1 VYFDEGTAGEMQ
13 QNLPFMN
20 QFEIDLNEIFIVVE
34 TQIRK
39 YTVET

>member
-1 VYFDEGTAGEMQ
+1 MQ